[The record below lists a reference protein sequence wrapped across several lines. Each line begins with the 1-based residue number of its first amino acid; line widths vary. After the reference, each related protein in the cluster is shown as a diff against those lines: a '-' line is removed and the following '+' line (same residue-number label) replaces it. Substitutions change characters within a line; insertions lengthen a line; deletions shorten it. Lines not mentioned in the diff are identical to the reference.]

1 MYSWY
6 GIQCKYTNPF
16 PALSYE
22 EKLEKFKEELSKSDF
37 LKTRA
42 SLLIEKKLSLEE
54 FELKATSVKK
64 VAEEISSKDMK
75 MDSFIKCRK
84 CGCREI
90 FSYDKQTRSADE
102 GATRF
107 FECTNNK
114 CGFKWRT

>member
-1 MYSWY
+1 MYSWF
-6 GIQCKYTNPF
+6 GIQCEYKNPF
-16 PALSYE
+16 PELSYT
-22 EKLEKFKEELSKSDF
+22 EKFEKFKQDLLQSEYLRK
-37 LKTRA
+37 KTY
-42 SLLIEKKLSLEE
+42 SMIEKKLSLEE
-54 FELKATSVKK
+54 FEARAAEVKK
-64 VAEEISSKDMK
+64 VADEISAKDMK

-114 CGFKWRT
+114 CGFRWRT